1 LDFLLHP
8 TLLLLGNDIA
18 HKKESPCPDQNRQD
32 RGDGGVVGGVRWA
45 LTLYSAKILPRKKI
59 LGTAPTHRPQ
69 GNLVFFIC

>member
-45 LTLYSAKILPRKKI
+45 ALTYYSATNLNTRFIQIKKI
-59 LGTAPTHRPQ
+59 AHTRPV
-69 GNLVFFIC
+69 GRAWA